1 MNAKTFRPG
10 SIVSMLGDGEIS
22 KLIAWCSDGDY
33 SHVGLVVDGGGF
45 IEAYTNGVAE
55 QTLVMRC
62 PQIQTSPRSAIHA
75 ARNDDGS
82 ALTPQQIEALG
93 KAARAHVNRP
103 YDTGV
108 LVQLGMVVLVKRRLP
123 GDSRSWPAR
132 ALIRAALD
140 HLVQGDREKVT
151 CSELVYRIFAEA
163 EVAPSLHL
171 TLGDPPRLN
180 QPFPEVDWA
189 KFACEVAGIYFP
201 GRLSCEINLSN
212 QSPEDTRVE
221 RLRQRI
227 DEVAAELGLT
237 PGMPKSS
244 LPMPPIVSPN
254 PKVVQIPELITS
266 PRFEATAMPPC
277 PGVP

>member
-1 MNAKTFRPG
+1 MNAGTFRPG
-10 SIVSMLGDGEIS
+10 SIVTILGAGEIS
-22 KLIAWCSDGDY
+22 KLIAWCSDGHY
-33 SHVGLVVDGGGF
+33 SHVGLVVAGGGF
-45 IEAYTNGVAE
+45 IEAYADGVAE
-55 QTLVMRC
+55 QTLVKRC
-62 PQIQTSPRSAIHA
+62 PEIQASPRSEAFA
-75 ARNDDGS
+75 ACSNDGR
-82 ALTPQQIEALG
+82 ALTLRQIEALS

-132 ALIRAALD
+132 ALILAALD
-140 HLVQGDREKVT
+140 HLVRGDREKVT

-163 EVAPSLHL
+163 EVAPSLHIP
-171 TLGDPPRLN
+171 LGNPPRLN
-180 QPFPEVDWA
+180 QPFPKVDWA
-189 KFACEVAGIYFP
+189 EFACEVAGIYFP
-201 GRLSCEINLSN
+201 GRRSFEINLHG
-212 QSPEDTRVE
+212 QGPADTGVE

-237 PGMPKSS
+237 PGMPESS

-277 PGVP
+277 PRVP